1 MSKRKRFGEIL
12 IEAGI
17 IDEPTLRK
25 ALEKQRGSGRP
36 LGNVLEEMG
45 IVSEKDIASALAR
58 QFGFKTVSGIAKHD
72 FPEDL
77 LRQVSEEDA
86 LKRLIFP
93 LKLVEKTL
101 FLAMV
106 NPLDM
111 ETIDNLAFRTRLRI
125 VPCVTTPREIQ
136 EAVSRHYLKEVFG
149 ENKAEAQGDG
159 WWTILVVDDQD
170 LARAAIV
177 AALRREG
184 YILKE
189 AANGAEGFKA
199 AVQQPPHL
207 IITDTVMPRM
217 DGYELY
223 RMLQNHPETRRVPVI
238 ALSSKSTPEEEAKV
252 LDMGCF
258 DFIAKPINPVRLTAR
273 VKRALRIVH
282 GEKAP

>member
-17 IDEPTLRK
+17 IDEPTLGR

-72 FPEDL
+72 FPEEL

-125 VPCVTTPREIQ
+125 IPCVTTPREIQ
-136 EAVSRHYLKEVFG
+136 EAVSRHYLKEVPAQ
-149 ENKAEAQGDG
+149 NKAEAKGDE

-170 LARAAIV
+170 LVRAAIV

-217 DGYELY
+217 DGYEMY
-223 RMLQNHPETRRVPVI
+223 RMLQSHPETRRVPVL
-238 ALSSKSTPEEEAKV
+238 ALSSKSTPEEEAKI
-252 LDMGCF
+252 LDMGYF
-258 DFIAKPINPVRLTAR
+258 DFIPKPINPVRLTAR
-273 VKRALRIVH
+273 VKRALRIAH
-282 GEKAP
+282 GEKVP